1 MFGRGN
7 STDVTDMDLQQLQSD
22 TSLERDNAEKNRYQ
36 ENFYISESSTFQQQ
50 PEPEMK
56 VEHQFP
62 EVCSDSRSVRKPIKI
77 LKDRIRKQKM
87 ADKVADMESLIWLDH
102 RMKTLPQ
109 VNQTKTPLQAD
120 LQVNTQ
126 NIKNI
131 DNYLR
136 GNSTD
141 PTEMDP
147 EQLPSDMPF
156 ETLER
161 YNVEKNWYLENFYI
175 SESST
180 SQQQP
185 ESEMKVEHQF
195 PEVCSDSRSVRKRMK
210 ILKDRIHRQKMAD
223 KRTDLEL
230 LLWVKLKLKAFPVS
244 LQIPASFNQIRNEW
258 PMRPDL
264 QIILQKMQDIKA
276 KSKDRV
282 LTENDMNGELGI
294 VIQELDT
301 LRARRLKEQ
310 ERDLDAV
317 LGTDM
322 GTKNL
327 IEKFSSEFPWLFSQ
341 DQVQESLST
350 LGAQFKSLENQ
361 LYDKN
366 NNKVSFKDFEGLEE
380 ALKKT
385 NGLDLLPG
393 YLKPIANQIEKAHGE
408 ATGIAHEY
416 IQLFVCAAIN
426 EMQESAVKSL
436 NWDTLKKWG
445 ATLNYARQLGFQV
458 SLADE
463 LLRKTFVAYM
473 CFKFL
478 INQPDDKK
486 NNQVSDEDL
495 ESQVYGSWSTF
506 GAEFKSLENQH
517 YEENNNKV
525 SFKDFEGLEE
535 ALEKNNAFG
544 LPDYLKPIV
553 NQIEKARGEATG
565 IAHAC
570 IQHFVCAA
578 IKEMQD
584 SALESLNWD
593 TLEKWG
599 ATLNYARQLGFQ
611 VSFAD
616 ELLRKTFV
624 TYMYFKFLINQ
635 PDDKKNNQV
644 SDEDLESQVCG
655 SWSTFGAEFKSLENQ
670 LYEENNT
677 KVSFKDFEG
686 LEEALKKT
694 NAFGLPDYLK
704 PIANQIEEARGK
716 AAGLDH
722 GCIQILV
729 CAAIKEMQD
738 SALESLNWDTLK
750 KWGGT
755 LNCARQL
762 GFQVS
767 FADELLRKTLVA
779 YMCFKFLIN
788 QPDDKN
794 NNQGKFR

>member
-62 EVCSDSRSVRKPIKI
+62 EVCSDSRSVRKRIKI
-77 LKDRIRKQKM
+77 LMDRIHKQKM

-102 RMKTLPQ
+102 RMKALPQ

-161 YNVEKNWYLENFYI
+161 YNVEKNWYQENFYI

-195 PEVCSDSRSVRKRMK
+195 PEVCSDSRSVRTRMK

-244 LQIPASFNQIRNEW
+244 LQIPASFNEIRNEW

-294 VIQELDT
+294 VIQELVT

-361 LYDKN
+361 HYEEN

-385 NGLDLLPG
+385 N
-393 YLKPIANQIEKAHGE
+393 
-408 ATGIAHEY
+408 
-416 IQLFVCAAIN
+416 
-426 EMQESAVKSL
+426 
-436 NWDTLKKWG
+436 
-445 ATLNYARQLGFQV
+445 
-458 SLADE
+458 
-463 LLRKTFVAYM
+463 
-473 CFKFL
+473 
-478 INQPDDKK
+478 
-486 NNQVSDEDL
+486 
-495 ESQVYGSWSTF
+495 
-506 GAEFKSLENQH
+506 
-517 YEENNNKV
+517 
-525 SFKDFEGLEE
+525 
-535 ALEKNNAFG
+535 AFG
-544 LPDYLKPIV
+544 LPDYLKPIA
-553 NQIEKARGEATG
+553 NQIEEARGKAAG
-565 IAHAC
+565 LVHGC
-570 IQHFVCAA
+570 IQILVCAA

-624 TYMYFKFLINQ
+624 AYMCFKFLINQ

-655 SWSTFGAEFKSLENQ
+655 SWSTFKSLENQ

-704 PIANQIEEARGK
+704 PIANQIEEVRGK
-716 AAGLDH
+716 AAGLVH

-750 KWGGT
+750 KWGVT